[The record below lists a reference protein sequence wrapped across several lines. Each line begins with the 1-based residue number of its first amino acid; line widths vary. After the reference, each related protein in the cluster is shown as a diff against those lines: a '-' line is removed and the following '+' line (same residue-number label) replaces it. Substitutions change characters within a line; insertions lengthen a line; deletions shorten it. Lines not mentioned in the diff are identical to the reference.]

1 FDYKPL
7 EAAAFK
13 ASLKQAADQSTQET
27 MYALQGYYTNGFSSM
42 QELYKLNPNSPHIDF
57 LLSRW
62 VNINEQS
69 INIYNEYEKL
79 DIDAK
84 KVKKE
89 LKDKVNASELKWINE
104 VANDS
109 KVHNPYI
116 WKATAAYF
124 NALVGDYSKADNLL
138 KSAHTLSK
146 NQEQKG

>member
-1 FDYKPL
+1 
-7 EAAAFK
+7 A
-13 ASLKQAADQSTQET
+13 
-27 MYALQGYYTNGFSSM
+27 MYALQGYYTNEFRSM

-69 INIYNEYEKL
+69 INIYTAYDKL

-89 LKDKVNASELKWINE
+89 LKDKVNTSELKCINE

-109 KVHNPYI
+109 IVHIPYI

-124 NALVGDYSKADNLL
+124 NALTGNYSKADEL
-138 KSAHTLSK
+138 
-146 NQEQKG
+146 